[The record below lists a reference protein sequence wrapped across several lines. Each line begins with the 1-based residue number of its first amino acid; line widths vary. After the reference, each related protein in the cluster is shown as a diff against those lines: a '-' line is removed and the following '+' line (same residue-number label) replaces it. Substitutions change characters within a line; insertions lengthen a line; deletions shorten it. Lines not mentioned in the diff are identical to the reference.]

1 MAADTATEAGA
12 GTGTHEVFNQS
23 PVFADIDLY
32 AANPGLRAA
41 VEREGAGWASEE
53 LAALGQRAGSAEVL
67 EWGRRANENPPQLR
81 AFDEKG
87 RRIDRVEYHPHY
99 HALMQLASEHGL
111 HGRSWA
117 HLAEGRERRSGE
129 AVARAAGFYLMAQAE
144 SGHCCPITM
153 THASVPTLLLNADL
167 ARDWLAKI
175 VARDFQPE
183 LAPLSEK
190 RAVKFGMGMT
200 EKQGGTDVRAN
211 TTRAEAASGDGTFR
225 LTGHKWFM
233 SAPMSDAFFVLAQA
247 PGGLSCFLVP
257 RVLPDGTLN
266 ALRFQRL
273 KDKLGNRSNA
283 SSEVE
288 LAGAH
293 GWLVGEEGRGVPA
306 IIEMV
311 TYTRL
316 DCALGSAGLM
326 RLGLE
331 VAARH
336 CAHRTV
342 FQKKLIDQP
351 MMTRVLGELA
361 LDAEA
366 AIMLAMRL
374 AGSFDRA
381 ETDEDEAAYR
391 RLMTPVVKY
400 WVCKAAPPFLYE
412 AMECLGGNGYVE
424 EGPLARAYREAPVNA
439 IWEGSGNVMCLDVL
453 RVLRRSPE
461 AAERVAERFA
471 RAAEG
476 EPRLIA
482 AVERLKQALRAPNE
496 ADGRYLSETL
506 ALVGAACEM
515 RQHAPSPLADAFIAS
530 RLSGEFRY
538 SFAAG
543 PAQGDA
549 RAILAEVVPGAD

>member
-1 MAADTATEAGA
+1 MAMEDEARA
-12 GTGTHEVFNQS
+12 RAALDTHEVINQS
-23 PVFADIDLY
+23 PVFADVDLFT
-32 AANPGLRAA
+32 AGPGLGAA
-41 VEREGAGWASEE
+41 VEREGAGWARSELSE
-53 LAALGQRAGSAEVL
+53 IGARAGSAEVL
-67 EWGRRANENPPQLR
+67 NWGRVANENPPKLR

-87 RRIDRVEYHPHY
+87 RRIDEVEYHPHY
-99 HALMQLASEHGL
+99 HALMRLASEHGL
-111 HGRSWA
+111 HGRSWE
-117 HLAEGRERRSGE
+117 HLAEGRERSAGE
-129 AVARAAGFYLMAQAE
+129 AVARAAGFYMMAQAE
-144 SGHCCPITM
+144 AGHCCPITM
-153 THASVPTLLLNADL
+153 THASVPTLLLHADL
-167 ARDWLAKI
+167 AREWLPKI
-175 VARDFQPE
+175 VARDYEPE
-183 LAPLSEK
+183 LAPLSQK

-211 TTRAEAASGDGTFR
+211 TTRAEPAGDRTFR

-257 RVLPDGTLN
+257 RVLPDGSPN

-283 SSEVE
+283 SSEAEFV
-288 LAGAH
+288 GAH

-351 MMTRVLGELA
+351 MMTRVLAELA

-366 AIMLAMRL
+366 AMMLAMRL

-381 ETDEDEAAYR
+381 EGDEDEAAYR
-391 RLMTPVVKY
+391 RLMTPVIKY

-424 EGPLARAYREAPVNA
+424 EGLIARAYREAPVNA

-453 RVLRRSPE
+453 RVLQRSPE
-461 AAERVAERFA
+461 TAERVAERFA
-471 RAAEG
+471 KEAAG
-476 EPRLIA
+476 EPQLIA
-482 AVERLKQALRAPNE
+482 AVETLKQMLRAPAE
-496 ADGRYLSETL
+496 ADGRHLTETL

-515 RQHAPSPLADAFIAS
+515 RQHAPTPLADAFMAA
-530 RLSGEFRY
+530 RLSGDSGY
-538 SFAAG
+538 TFAAG
-543 PAQGDA
+543 PAHEDA
-549 RAILAEVVPGAD
+549 RAVLVAVVPEAL

>member
-1 MAADTATEAGA
+1 MRGDALPETGTANE
-12 GTGTHEVFNQS
+12 THEVFNQS
-23 PVFADIDLY
+23 PIFADVDLF

-41 VEREGAGWASEE
+41 LERECAGWAADE
-53 LAALGQRAGSAEVL
+53 LAALGRRAGSAEVL
-67 EWGRRANENPPQLR
+67 EWAKRANENPPALR
-81 AFDEKG
+81 TFDQKG
-87 RRIDRVEYHPHY
+87 RRIDEVEYHPHY

-111 HGRSWA
+111 HARSWE
-117 HLAEGRERRSGE
+117 HLSAGRERRPGE
-129 AVARAAGFYLMAQAE
+129 AVARAAGFYMMAQAE
-144 SGHCCPITM
+144 AGHCCPITM
-153 THASVPTLLLNADL
+153 THASIPTLLLNPEV
-167 ARDWLAKI
+167 AREWLPKI
-175 VARDFQPE
+175 VARDYQPE
-183 LAPLSEK
+183 LAPLAEK

-200 EKQGGTDVRAN
+200 EKQGGTDVRTN
-211 TTRAEAASGDGTFR
+211 TTRAEPSGDGAFR

-257 RVLPDGTLN
+257 RVLPDGSRN
-266 ALRFQRL
+266 AIRLQRL

-283 SSEVE
+283 SSEAE
-288 LAGAH
+288 FIGAH
-293 GWLVGEEGRGVPA
+293 GWLVGEEGCGVPA

-351 MMTRVLGELA
+351 MMTRVLAELA

-366 AIMLAMRL
+366 AMMLAVRL
-374 AGSFDRA
+374 ASSFDRA
-381 ETDEDEAAYR
+381 DADEDEAAYR
-391 RLMTPVVKY
+391 RLMTPVIKY

-424 EGPLARAYREAPVNA
+424 EGLLARAYREAPVNA

-453 RVLRRSPE
+453 RVLQRSSE
-461 AAERVAERFA
+461 TAERVAERFA
-471 RAAEG
+471 REAAAG
-476 EPRLIA
+476 EPSLIA
-482 AVERLKQALRAPNE
+482 AVERLKQILRAPSE
-496 ADGRYLSETL
+496 ADGRYLTETL
-506 ALVGAACEM
+506 ALIAAACEM
-515 RQHAPSPLADAFIAS
+515 RQHAPSPVADAFIAS
-530 RLSGEFRY
+530 RLAGDFRTTYAASSGEADARVIL
-538 SFAAG
+538 SAVVPAAG
-543 PAQGDA
+543 
-549 RAILAEVVPGAD
+549 

>member
-1 MAADTATEAGA
+1 MPVEAATESRTATE
-12 GTGTHEVFNQS
+12 THEVFNQS
-23 PVFADIDLY
+23 PIFADIDLF
-32 AANPGLRAA
+32 AANPGLRAG
-41 VEREGAGWASEE
+41 VEREGAGWAADE

-67 EWGRRANENPPQLR
+67 AWGRRANENPPELR
-81 AFDEKG
+81 IFDEKG
-87 RRIDRVEYHPHY
+87 RRVDEVDYHPHY

-111 HGRSWA
+111 HARSWE
-117 HLAEGRERRSGE
+117 HLAEGRKRRAGE

-144 SGHCCPITM
+144 AGHCCPITM
-153 THASVPTLLLNADL
+153 THASVPTLLLNPEL
-167 ARDWLAKI
+167 AREWLPKI
-175 VARDFQPE
+175 VARDYQPG
-183 LAPLSEK
+183 LSPLLEK

-211 TTRAEAASGDGTFR
+211 TTRAEPDGDGAFR

-257 RVLPDGTLN
+257 RVLPDGSRN
-266 ALRFQRL
+266 AILLQRL

-283 SSEVE
+283 SSEAEFV
-288 LAGAH
+288 GAH

-351 MMTRVLGELA
+351 MMTRVLAELA

-366 AIMLAMRL
+366 AMMLAMRL
-374 AGSFDRA
+374 ARSFDRA
-381 ETDEDEAAYR
+381 DADADEDEAAYR
-391 RLMTPVVKY
+391 RLMTPVIKY

-424 EGPLARAYREAPVNA
+424 EGLLARAYREAPVNA

-453 RVLRRSPE
+453 RVLQRSRE
-461 AAERVAERFA
+461 TAERVAERFGKD
-471 RAAEG
+471 AAG
-476 EPRLIA
+476 APRLVA
-482 AVERLKQALRAPNE
+482 AV
-496 ADGRYLSETL
+496 
-506 ALVGAACEM
+506 
-515 RQHAPSPLADAFIAS
+515 
-530 RLSGEFRY
+530 
-538 SFAAG
+538 
-543 PAQGDA
+543 
-549 RAILAEVVPGAD
+549 

>member
-1 MAADTATEAGA
+1 MAVGIDTETGSLAD
-12 GTGTHEVFNQS
+12 THEVFNQS
-23 PVFADIDLY
+23 PVFADVDLF

-41 VEREGAGWASEE
+41 VAREGAGWALDE
-53 LAALGQRAGSAEVL
+53 LAALGRRAGSAEVL
-67 EWGRRANENPPQLR
+67 DWARLANENPPRLR
-81 AFDEKG
+81 AFDENG
-87 RRIDRVEYHPHY
+87 RRIDEVEYHPHY
-99 HALMQLASEHGL
+99 HALMRLSSEHGL
-111 HGRSWA
+111 HARTWE
-117 HLAEGRERRSGE
+117 HLVEGRTRRAGE

-144 SGHCCPITM
+144 AGHCCPITM
-153 THASVPTLLLNADL
+153 THASVPTLLLNKEL
-167 ARDWLAKI
+167 ARHWLPKI
-175 VARDFQPE
+175 VARDYHPE
-183 LAPLSEK
+183 LVPLADK

-211 TTRAEAASGDGTFR
+211 TTRAEPAGEGTFR

-233 SAPMSDAFFVLAQA
+233 SAPTSDAFFVLAQA
-247 PGGLSCFLVP
+247 PGGLSCFLLP
-257 RVLPDGTLN
+257 RVLPDGARNT
-266 ALRFQRL
+266 LRFQRL

-288 LAGAH
+288 FAGAH

-316 DCALGSAGLM
+316 DCALGSAAMM

-351 MMTRVLGELA
+351 MMARVLSELA

-366 AIMLAMRL
+366 AMMLAMRL

-381 ETDEDEAAYR
+381 EADEDESAWR
-391 RLMTPVVKY
+391 RLMTPVIKY

-424 EGPLARAYREAPVNA
+424 DGVLARAYREAPVNA

-453 RVLRRSPE
+453 RVLQRSPE
-461 AAERVAERFA
+461 AAERVVERFA
-471 RAAEG
+471 LAAAG

-482 AVERLKQALRAPNE
+482 ALERLKEGLRAPGE
-496 ADGRYLSETL
+496 ANGRHLTETL

-515 RQHAPSPLADAFIAS
+515 HQHAPSTLADAFIAA
-530 RLSGEFRY
+530 RLSGVSGY
-538 SFAAG
+538 TFAAG
-543 PAQGDA
+543 PAHGEA
-549 RAILAEVVPGAD
+549 RALLSAAVPAAT

>member
-1 MAADTATEAGA
+1 MPGDALSETGTATD
-12 GTGTHEVFNQS
+12 THEVFNQS
-23 PVFADIDLY
+23 PVFADVDLFG
-32 AANPGLRAA
+32 ANPGLQAA
-41 VEREGAGWASEE
+41 LQREGAGWAADE

-67 EWGRRANENPPQLR
+67 AWARRANENPPELR
-81 AFDEKG
+81 TFDEKG
-87 RRIDRVEYHPHY
+87 RRIDEVEYHPHY

-111 HGRSWA
+111 HARSWE
-117 HLAEGRERRSGE
+117 HLAEGRQRRAGE
-129 AVARAAGFYLMAQAE
+129 AVARAAGFFLMAQAE
-144 SGHCCPITM
+144 AGHCCPITM
-153 THASVPTLLLNADL
+153 THASIPTLLLNSEL
-167 ARDWLAKI
+167 AREWLPKI
-175 VARDFQPE
+175 VARDYQPE
-183 LAPLSEK
+183 LAPLAEK

-200 EKQGGTDVRAN
+200 EKQGGTDVRTN
-211 TTRAEAASGDGTFR
+211 TTRGEPAGDGTFR

-257 RVLPDGTLN
+257 RVLPDGARN
-266 ALRFQRL
+266 AIRLQRL

-283 SSEVE
+283 SSEAEFVR
-288 LAGAH
+288 AH

-326 RLGLE
+326 RLGIE

-351 MMTRVLGELA
+351 MMTRVLAELA

-366 AIMLAMRL
+366 AMMLAMRL

-381 ETDEDEAAYR
+381 DADEDEAAYR

-424 EGPLARAYREAPVNA
+424 AGLLARAYREAPVNA

-453 RVLRRSPE
+453 RVLQRSPE
-461 AAERVAERFA
+461 AAGRVVDRLA
-471 RAAEG
+471 RGAAG

-482 AVERLKQALRAPNE
+482 SVERLKDMLHAPSE
-496 ADGRYLSETL
+496 ADGRYLTETL
-506 ALVGAACEM
+506 ALAAAACEM
-515 RQHAPSPLADAFIAS
+515 RRHAPAAVADAFIAS
-530 RLSGEFRY
+530 RLAGGFRTTY
-538 SFAAG
+538 AAA
-543 PAQGDA
+543 PNERDA
-549 RAILAEVVPGAD
+549 RAVLSGVVPEAV

>member
-1 MAADTATEAGA
+1 MSVDPVTEDGIATE
-12 GTGTHEVFNQS
+12 THEVFNQS
-23 PVFADIDLY
+23 PIFADVDLF

-41 VEREGAGWASEE
+41 LAREGAGWAEGE
-53 LAALGQRAGSAEVL
+53 LAALGQRAGDAEVL
-67 EWGRRANENPPQLR
+67 EWGRRANENPPKLR
-81 AFDEKG
+81 TFDEKG
-87 RRIDRVEYHPHY
+87 RRIDEAEYHPHY
-99 HALMQLASEHGL
+99 HVLMQLASEHGL
-111 HGRSWA
+111 HARSWE
-117 HLAEGRERRSGE
+117 HLSEGRERRPGE

-144 SGHCCPITM
+144 AGHCCPITM
-153 THASVPTLLLNADL
+153 THASVPTLLLNQDL
-167 ARDWLAKI
+167 AREWLPKI
-175 VARDFQPE
+175 VARDYQPE
-183 LAPLSEK
+183 LAPLSQK

-200 EKQGGTDVRAN
+200 EKQGGTDVRTN
-211 TTRAEAASGDGTFR
+211 TTRAEPAGDGAFR

-257 RVLPDGTLN
+257 RVLPDGSRN
-266 ALRFQRL
+266 ALQFQRL

-283 SSEVE
+283 SSEAEFV
-288 LAGAH
+288 GAH

-316 DCALGSAGLM
+316 DCTLGSAGLM

-351 MMTRVLGELA
+351 MMTRVLAELA

-366 AIMLAMRL
+366 AMMLAMRL

-381 ETDEDEAAYR
+381 DADEDEAAYR
-391 RLMTPVVKY
+391 RLMTPVIKY

-424 EGPLARAYREAPVNA
+424 EGLVARAYREAPVNA

-453 RVLRRSPE
+453 RVLQRSPE
-461 AAERVAERFA
+461 TAERVAERFA
-471 RAAEG
+471 KEAAG

-482 AVERLKQALRAPNE
+482 AVETLKQMLRGPSE
-496 ADGRYLSETL
+496 ANGRHLTETL

-515 RQHAPSPLADAFIAS
+515 RQHAPPPLADAFIAS
-530 RLSGEFRY
+530 RLSGGFRTTY
-538 SFAAG
+538 AAAPG
-543 PAQGDA
+543 HDDS
-549 RAILAEVVPGAD
+549 RAVLSAVVPVATS

>member
-1 MAADTATEAGA
+1 MPSETIPETSELA
-12 GTGTHEVFNQS
+12 GTHEVFNQS
-23 PVFADIDLY
+23 PVFADVDLF

-41 VEREGAGWASEE
+41 LEREGAGWAADE
-53 LAALGQRAGSAEVL
+53 LAALGRRAGSAEVL
-67 EWGRRANENPPQLR
+67 AWGHRANENPPKLR
-81 AFDEKG
+81 TFDEKG
-87 RRIDRVEYHPHY
+87 RRIDEVEYHPHY

-111 HGRSWA
+111 HGRSWE
-117 HLAEGRERRSGE
+117 HLSEGRARRSGE

-144 SGHCCPITM
+144 AGHCCPITM
-153 THASVPTLLLNADL
+153 THASVPTLLLNDDL
-167 ARDWLAKI
+167 AQDWLANI
-175 VARDFQPE
+175 VARDYQPE
-183 LAPLSEK
+183 LAPLADK

-200 EKQGGTDVRAN
+200 EKQGGTDVRSN
-211 TTRAEAASGDGTFR
+211 TTRADRAGDGTFL

-257 RVLPDGTLN
+257 RVLPDGSRN

-283 SSEVE
+283 SSEAE
-288 LAGAH
+288 FAGAH

-351 MMTRVLGELA
+351 MMTRVLAELA

-366 AIMLAMRL
+366 AMMLAMRL

-381 ETDEDEAAYR
+381 DADEDEAAWR
-391 RLMTPVVKY
+391 RLMTPVIKY

-412 AMECLGGNGYVE
+412 AMECLGGNGYIE

-453 RVLRRSPE
+453 RVLQRSPE
-461 AAERVAERFA
+461 TAERVAERFA
-471 RAAEG
+471 REAAG

-482 AVERLKQALRAPNE
+482 AVERLKEGLRAPSE
-496 ADGRYLSETL
+496 GEGRHLTEML

-515 RQHAPSPLADAFIAS
+515 RQHAPPLGDAFIAS
-530 RLSGEFRY
+530 RLSGTSGY
-538 SFAAG
+538 TFAAG
-543 PAQGDA
+543 PGHGDA
-549 RAILAEVVPGAD
+549 RAILAAVAPEAG

>member
-1 MAADTATEAGA
+1 MWDETVTGK
-12 GTGTHEVFNQS
+12 GTSVVSHEILNQS
-23 PVFADIDLY
+23 PIFADVDFF

-41 VEREGAGWASEE
+41 LEREGAGWAADE
-53 LAALGQRAGSAEVL
+53 LATLGRRAGSAEVL
-67 EWGRRANENPPQLR
+67 AWGRRANENPPKLR
-81 AFDEKG
+81 TFDEKG
-87 RRIDRVEYHPHY
+87 RRIDEVEYHPHY

-111 HGRSWA
+111 HARSWA
-117 HLAEGRERRSGE
+117 HLAEGRERRPGE

-144 SGHCCPITM
+144 AGHCCPITM
-153 THASVPTLLLNADL
+153 THASIPTLLLNPEL
-167 ARDWLAKI
+167 AREWLPKI
-175 VARDFQPE
+175 VARDYQPE

-200 EKQGGTDVRAN
+200 EKQGGTDVRTN
-211 TTRAEAASGDGTFR
+211 TTRAEPAGDGTFR

-257 RVLPDGTLN
+257 RVLPDGARN
-266 ALRFQRL
+266 ALQFQRL

-283 SSEVE
+283 SSEAEFV
-288 LAGAH
+288 GAH

-351 MMTRVLGELA
+351 MMTRVLAELA
-361 LDAEA
+361 LDGEA
-366 AIMLAMRL
+366 AMMLAMRL

-381 ETDEDEAAYR
+381 EADEDEAAYR
-391 RLMTPVVKY
+391 RLMTPVIKY

-412 AMECLGGNGYVE
+412 AMESLGGNGYVE

-439 IWEGSGNVMCLDVL
+439 IWEGSGNVMCLDVM
-453 RVLRRSPE
+453 RVLQRSPE
-461 AAERVAERFA
+461 TAERVAERFA
-471 RAAEG
+471 SEAAG

-482 AVERLKQALRAPNE
+482 TVERLKEALRAPAE
-496 ADGRYLSETL
+496 ADGRHLTETL

-515 RQHAPSPLADAFIAS
+515 RQHAPVPVADAFIAS
-530 RLSGEFRY
+530 RLAGGFRTTY
-538 SFAAG
+538 AAG
-543 PAQGDA
+543 SGGGDA
-549 RAILAEVVPGAD
+549 HAVLSAVVPAA

>member
-1 MAADTATEAGA
+1 MPVEAVTETGTA
-12 GTGTHEVFNQS
+12 TGTHEVFNQS
-23 PVFADIDLY
+23 PIFADVDLF
-32 AANPGLRAA
+32 AANPGLQAA
-41 VEREGAGWASEE
+41 LAREGAAWAGEE
-53 LAALGQRAGSAEVL
+53 LSALGRRAGSAEVL
-67 EWGRRANENPPQLR
+67 EWARRANENPPQLR
-81 AFDEKG
+81 TFDEKG
-87 RRIDRVEYHPHY
+87 RRIDEAEYHPHY
-99 HALMQLASEHGL
+99 HALMKLASEHGL
-111 HGRSWA
+111 HARSWE
-117 HLAEGRERRSGE
+117 HLSAGRERRPGE

-144 SGHCCPITM
+144 AGHCCPITM
-153 THASVPTLLLNADL
+153 THASIPTLLLNPEL
-167 ARDWLAKI
+167 AREWLPKI
-175 VARDFQPE
+175 VAREYQPE
-183 LAPLSEK
+183 LAPLAEK

-200 EKQGGTDVRAN
+200 EKQGGTDVRTN
-211 TTRAEAASGDGTFR
+211 TTRAEPAGDGAFR

-233 SAPMSDAFFVLAQA
+233 SAPMSDAFFVLGQA

-257 RVLPDGTLN
+257 RVLPDGSRN
-266 ALRFQRL
+266 AIRLQRL

-283 SSEVE
+283 SSEAEFV
-288 LAGAH
+288 GAH

-366 AIMLAMRL
+366 AMMLAMRL

-381 ETDEDEAAYR
+381 EADEDEAAYR
-391 RLMTPVVKY
+391 RLMTPAIKY

-424 EGPLARAYREAPVNA
+424 EGLLARAYREAPVNA

-453 RVLRRSPE
+453 RVLQRSPE
-461 AAERVAERFA
+461 TAKRVAERFA
-471 RAAEG
+471 KEAAG

-482 AVERLKQALRAPNE
+482 AVETLKQMLRAPSE
-496 ADGRYLSETL
+496 ADGRLLTETL

-515 RQHAPSPLADAFIAS
+515 RQHAPTPLADAFIAS
-530 RLSGEFRY
+530 RLSGGFRTTY
-538 SFAAG
+538 AAAPG
-543 PAQGDA
+543 HDDS
-549 RAILAEVVPGAD
+549 RAVLSAVVPGATG